1 MAGKIKVDGKMP
13 PKDMEILSPK
23 AARKVRQAN
32 PDKRLTGDAAR
43 EDRMKV
49 LEDAPFI
56 EMEVVDKRKM
66 AHGGYVCAPNPRKGN
81 IDMRKTGMTR
91 NVKDN
96 RKKRA

>member
-13 PKDMEILSPK
+13 PEDMQTLSPK

-32 PDKRLTGDAAR
+32 PNKRLTGDASQ

-56 EMEVVDKRKM
+56 EMEVVDKKKM
-66 AHGGYVCAPNPRKGN
+66 AHGGYVCPPNQRTGN

-91 NVKDN
+91 SVKDN
-96 RKKRA
+96 RKKG